1 MTGILAVGPE
11 AYWELVF
18 ERKDHR
24 SSDKEYQLF
33 KKSRLL
39 CSVLQAEKFN
49 ATSMWSANGFN
60 KAPQSFNILKKMYP
74 PPMSAI
80 TATDG
85 DNTLP
90 ETK

>member
-1 MTGILAVGPE
+1 M
-11 AYWELVF
+11 
-18 ERKDHR
+18 
-24 SSDKEYQLF
+24 
-33 KKSRLL
+33 
-39 CSVLQAEKFN
+39 LQAEKFN